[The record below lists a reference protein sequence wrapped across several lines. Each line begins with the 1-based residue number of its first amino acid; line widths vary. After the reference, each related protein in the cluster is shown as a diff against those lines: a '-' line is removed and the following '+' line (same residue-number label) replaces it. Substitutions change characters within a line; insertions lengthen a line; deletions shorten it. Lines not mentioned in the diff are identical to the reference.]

1 MKYFLILILCV
12 LASCKSVCTTNGLQ
26 TTPDVLNK
34 TTDTVIAKDTTAD
47 LPKGSHIKT
56 DSDKKTEVTLEHDTV
71 VIIKPEPSQE
81 PIIEKPQ
88 EVIVPKNT
96 TVILPENTSIQTA
109 DTTKINIEAQTE
121 VQLPVGTEVKMSRV
135 NWYALLFY
143 LTIIFGLA
151 WYYLQGKGED
161 KDGDGFVDQKKKLKN
176 RK

>member
-1 MKYFLILILCV
+1 
-12 LASCKSVCTTNGLQ
+12 
-26 TTPDVLNK
+26 
-34 TTDTVIAKDTTAD
+34 
-47 LPKGSHIKT
+47 
-56 DSDKKTEVTLEHDTV
+56 V
-71 VIIKPEPSQE
+71 VIIKPETSQE

-96 TVILPENTSIQTA
+96 TVILPENTSIQTT